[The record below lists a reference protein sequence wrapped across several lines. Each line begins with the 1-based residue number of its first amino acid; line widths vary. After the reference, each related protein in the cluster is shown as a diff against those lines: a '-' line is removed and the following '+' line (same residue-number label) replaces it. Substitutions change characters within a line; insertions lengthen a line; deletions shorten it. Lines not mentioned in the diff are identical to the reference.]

1 MPSDG
6 VHLDSAFAREL
17 LERQDMLQAE
27 AWRTLDAL
35 DLAAALASIGPMEVI
50 GSLAT
55 GLMVWRDIDLHVVA
69 PGLAASVAH
78 EAMARYFGHPRIGAI
93 RYRYYLSARNPTD
106 DPNEDRYYYAL
117 FYQSEDGSEWK
128 IDISIWIADPPHV
141 ERLPADDLITRLNDA
156 TRLAILWIK
165 DQWFARPE
173 YRMTVYSVD
182 IYDAV
187 LDHGVRT
194 PEEFAAYLRERA

>member
-69 PGLAASVAH
+69 PGLSASVAH
-78 EAMARYFGHPRIGAI
+78 EAMARYFGHPKIGAI
-93 RYRYYLSARNPTD
+93 RYRYDHAAQTQRMIPTRIAITMRCFIRAKMVTSGRSTSPSGSPTRRMSSAC
-106 DPNEDRYYYAL
+106 
-117 FYQSEDGSEWK
+117 QS
-128 IDISIWIADPPHV
+128 
-141 ERLPADDLITRLNDA
+141 DDLITRLNDDDA
-156 TRLAILWIK
+156 TS
-165 DQWFARPE
+165 D
-173 YRMTVYSVD
+173 SVD
-182 IYDAV
+182 
-187 LDHGVRT
+187 
-194 PEEFAAYLRERA
+194 

>member
-55 GLMVWRDIDLHVVA
+55 GLMVWRDIDLLVVA
-69 PGLAASVAH
+69 PGLSASVAH
-78 EAMARYFGHPRIGAI
+78 EAHG
-93 RYRYYLSARNPTD
+93 
-106 DPNEDRYYYAL
+106 AL
-117 FYQSEDGSEWK
+117 FWTSKDRR
-128 IDISIWIADPPHV
+128 DP
-141 ERLPADDLITRLNDA
+141 LSL
-156 TRLAILWIK
+156 
-165 DQWFARPE
+165 
-173 YRMTVYSVD
+173 
-182 IYDAV
+182 
-187 LDHGVRT
+187 
-194 PEEFAAYLRERA
+194 